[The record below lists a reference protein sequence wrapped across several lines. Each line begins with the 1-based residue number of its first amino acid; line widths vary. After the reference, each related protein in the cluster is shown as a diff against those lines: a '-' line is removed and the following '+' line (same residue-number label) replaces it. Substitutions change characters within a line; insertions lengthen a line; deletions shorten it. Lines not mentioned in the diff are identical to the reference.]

1 MESRGRRPRRLAPS
15 FASQIA
21 RSITGSV
28 IGSITTSITTV
39 VTAPVTRAVAV
50 AASLTALLLLG
61 GAGLTGCSSRSR
73 GAPAAAMK
81 PDSAYA
87 DYWDARDAALAGC
100 LQGDAAA
107 CLRAAF
113 GPYALGDADR
123 WAVIRKGCEL
133 GEALVCESGCILGG
147 PETNAGFVLACHQPN
162 ADLYVCQE
170 LERMNRDAALPALQA
185 TCRQRQ
191 LLKPAAWNDVIAQA
205 CAASS
210 SDERCQAALAL
221 REGSQAPDEENRA
234 GSPLRL
240 RACQGGWPRAC
251 ATELSLRCR
260 RLYQTRDR
268 DELWAVEDRACTEE
282 ELARVA
288 KTESGRALIEETR
301 RRCKGGEQE
310 ACVSLPELPQASAAA
325 LCARGYRP
333 ACQRI
338 IARAGAAPEQILGAL
353 TDPLS
358 GPLAGAPACLVGD
371 KRACADLH
379 AELLRPFEGVE
390 EPAEDPGFDE
400 DDADGSRRR
409 ARRAA
414 LPQNVAREQ
423 ANQLLLRLCGT
434 APWACSI
441 AAALTSESWRERFI
455 VVDGEPASCEQAISR
470 ARQLAKLPPLAA
482 GPELAR
488 ALAGCQ
494 RHLREPHRT
503 CLARAER
510 MAELFNC
517 QEALRPDEVLAA
529 EAGRLALQA
538 VEHFRSKRKLPAA
551 WPGKAKR
558 EPCCGEA
565 CAPPP
570 PPGPDFG
577 EVVDENGDVG
587 VTQGDAEGE
596 AMAEHAAT
604 AGYFDRDAPEEGW
617 NAPTPRSYS
626 FGDDTVSLDERYP
639 WAQLLLARESDVVVV
654 SARGRRTCDE
664 PEVIVEERWRLI
676 DGEPSRTKQTR
687 QTSQQPPR

>member
-1 MESRGRRPRRLAPS
+1 MESRGRRPRRLALS
-15 FASQIA
+15 LASPIA
-21 RSITGSV
+21 GSV
-28 IGSITTSITTV
+28 TTSITTAI
-39 VTAPVTRAVAV
+39 TGSV
-50 AASLTALLLLG
+50 AAMVAALLAALLLLSS
-61 GAGLTGCSSRSR
+61 AALTGCSARPR
-73 GAPAAAMK
+73 GAPASAMK
-81 PDSAYA
+81 PDSAYP
-87 DYWDARDAALAGC
+87 DYWSARDAALEGC

-113 GPYALGDADR
+113 GPYVMGDADR

-147 PETNAGFVLACHQPN
+147 PETNAGFVLACHQPD
-162 ADLYVCQE
+162 ADLHVCQE
-170 LERMNRDAALPALQA
+170 LERMNRDAALPAFQA

-191 LLKPAAWNDVIAQA
+191 LLKPAAWHDVIAQA
-205 CAASS
+205 CAGSRFG
-210 SDERCQAALAL
+210 ERCEAALAL

-240 RACQGGWPRAC
+240 RACQGGSPRAC

-260 RLYQTRDR
+260 RLYQPRDR

-338 IARAGAAPEQILGAL
+338 IARAGASHDQIIGAL
-353 TDPLS
+353 ADPLT
-358 GPLAGAPACLVGD
+358 GPLAGAPACLAGD
-371 KRACADLH
+371 RRACADLNH
-379 AELLRPFEGVE
+379 ELLRPFEGI
-390 EPAEDPGFDE
+390 EDPPEDLSFDE

-409 ARRAA
+409 ALRAA

-441 AAALTSESWRERFI
+441 AAELTYERWRERFL
-455 VVDGEPASCEQAISR
+455 VVAGEPASCDQALRR

-482 GPELAR
+482 GRELDQ

-517 QEALRPDEVLAA
+517 REALRPEEVLAA
-529 EAGRLALQA
+529 EAGRLAQEA
-538 VEHFRSKRKLPAA
+538 VEYFRSQHQLPAA
-551 WPGKAKR
+551 WPSKAGR

-565 CAPPP
+565 CNPPA

-577 EVVDENGDVG
+577 EFVDENGDVG
-587 VTQGDAEGE
+587 ITRGDAEGA

-604 AGYFDRDAPEEGW
+604 AGYFDSDDPEEGW
-617 NAPTPRSYS
+617 DAPTPRSYA
-626 FGDDTVSLDERYP
+626 FGPDTVSLDERYP
-639 WAQLLLARESDVVVV
+639 WAHLMLAREGDVVVAA
-654 SARGRRTCDE
+654 ARGRRTCDE
-664 PEVIVEERWRLI
+664 PEMIVEERWRLI
-676 DGEPSRTKQTR
+676 DGAPSRTKQTR
-687 QTSQQPPR
+687 QTLQQRPR